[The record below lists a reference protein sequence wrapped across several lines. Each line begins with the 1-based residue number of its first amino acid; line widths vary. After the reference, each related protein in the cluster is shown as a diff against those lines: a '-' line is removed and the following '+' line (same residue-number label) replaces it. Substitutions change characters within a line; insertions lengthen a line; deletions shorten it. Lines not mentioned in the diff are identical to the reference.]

1 MAQRLEIG
9 LKPHLPDPGGR
20 GLVAKARAYLGISL
34 ESARVLRVL
43 TFDTSLGPEELERV
57 RQDIF
62 TNPVT
67 ELSSFEPLAPLVL
80 PEFDWALWVGL
91 KPGVRDNE
99 GATAVEA
106 MADVLG
112 RRFGGGEAV
121 YSSRLYLVR
130 APRLGLE
137 GAQALCRELLA
148 NDIIQQWRVIPRSE
162 WDREQGVGIVIP
174 KVRLAHTPTV
184 ATLPIPSDLDLLKL
198 SDQRGLFLNPADV
211 PVIRAYFNDPRVRAQ
226 RERVG
231 LDDPTDV
238 ELEYVSQARS
248 DHCNHN
254 TFGGRYHYLD
264 LMSGERVEVDN
275 LFKRCIKEP
284 TERLAAERDWVVS
297 VLWDN
302 AGVAALDGEH
312 HYVIT
317 GETHNSPSNMEAYGG
332 AITGIVGVYRDPMGT
347 GLGSKLV
354 AGMWGFCV
362 GPRDYAGELRPA
374 LHPRRL
380 LDGIIEGVRDGGNK
394 SGIPTALGT
403 LAFDPRYLGKC
414 LVFVSAVGVMT
425 AQVAGQ
431 PSHLK
436 KTSPGELVIM
446 CGGRVGADG
455 IHGVTASSAGYS
467 ESTPAGHVQ
476 IGDPYTQKKMH
487 DFLLEARDAGL
498 IRFITDNGGGGLSSS
513 VGESARLSPGA
524 EVDLK
529 KVPLKYQG
537 LDPWQIWVS
546 ESQERMTVAV
556 APEDEAA
563 FMALAEKHEVEA
575 TVIGR
580 YTGDGKLKLTYGDE
594 VCCYVDVEFLE
605 KGFPQWEFEAHW
617 LPPEARGLAEPVLS
631 PPEDLGGLLLD
642 LLDSPNLCSRA
653 WINRQ
658 YDHEVQGTSVV
669 KPFVGRRQEVPS
681 EAAVLLPVLGGRAGL
696 AMAQVL
702 LFQYGDID
710 TYHMVTASVEEGLR
724 RVVAVGGDPLQ
735 VGGVDNFCWPSIQY
749 DPRDNPDGR
758 YKAAQLVRACWG
770 LKAACEELGIPLLS
784 GKDSMYVDGRL
795 RGRHGLVR
803 RVSGPP
809 TMMFTATA
817 PVHELKRVQT
827 LEPKAAGD
835 VVYVLGRTRDEL
847 GAGALYNLLGQ
858 VGRNVP
864 ETDLGASLALCTAVA
879 RALER
884 GLLASTCVVSR
895 GGLAY
900 ALARMVMAAEM
911 GLEVD
916 LDLIPTADGLGALA
930 RLFSEST
937 GRLVVT
943 LDPARTREFE
953 ALLEGVAFAP
963 VGRVARHKKLVMAAE
978 GRTVVEL
985 GLAQLRRAFTKRFG
999 GLV

>member
-1 MAQRLEIG
+1 MAVRLEIG
-9 LKPHLPDPGGR
+9 LKTQLPDPAGR
-20 GLVAKARAYLGISL
+20 GLVAKARAYLGFTI
-34 ESARVLRVL
+34 ERARVLRVL
-43 TFDTSLGPEELERV
+43 TFDTNLGRDELDKV
-57 RQDIF
+57 RRDIF

-67 ELSSFEPLAPLVL
+67 ETSSFEPLAAQAL

-99 GATAVEA
+99 GATALEA

-112 RRFGGGEAV
+112 RGFGADQAV
-121 YSSRLYLVR
+121 YSSRLYLIK
-130 APRLGLE
+130 APKLGLE
-137 GAQALCRELLA
+137 AAQSICRELLA
-148 NDIIQQWRVIPRSE
+148 NDIVQQWRVIPRAGWNPAE
-162 WDREQGVGIVIP
+162 GVGIVIP
-174 KVRLAHTPTV
+174 KVHLAHTPSV
-184 ATLPIPSDLDLLKL
+184 ATLPIPSDLELVGL
-198 SDQRGLFLNPADV
+198 SDQRHLFLNLADV
-211 PVIRAYFNDPRVRAQ
+211 PVIRAYFNNPLVRAQ
-226 RERVG
+226 REQLG
-231 LDDPTDV
+231 LGDPTDV

-254 TFGGRYHYLD
+254 TFNGLFRYKD
-264 LMSGERVEVDN
+264 LLSGERREVDN
-275 LFKRCIKEP
+275 LFKLCIKEP

-302 AGVAALDGEH
+302 AGIAALDGEN

-347 GLGSKLV
+347 GLGAKLV

-362 GPRDYAGELRPA
+362 GPRDYDGELRPA

-403 LAFDPRYLGKC
+403 LAFDERYIGKC
-414 LVFVSAVGVMT
+414 LVFVSAVGVIP
-425 AQVAGQ
+425 AKVQGR
-431 PSHLK
+431 PSHQK
-436 KTSPGELVIM
+436 TTSPGELVIM

-487 DFLLEARDAGL
+487 DFLLEARDADL

-556 APEDEAA
+556 APQDETA
-563 FMALAEKHEVEA
+563 FMALAEKHNVES

-580 YTGDGKLKLTYGDE
+580 FTGDGKLKLTYGDQ
-594 VCCYVDVEFLE
+594 VCAYVDVEFLE
-605 KGFPQWEFEAHW
+605 KGFPQWEFDAHW
-617 LPPEARGLAEPVLS
+617 LAPEARGLTEPTINA
-631 PPEDLGGLLLD
+631 PEDLGGLLLD
-642 LLDSPNLCSRA
+642 LLDAPNLCSRE

-658 YDHEVQGTSVV
+658 YDHEVQGASVV
-669 KPFVGRRQEVPS
+669 KPFVGRRQEVPT
-681 EAAVLLPVLGGRAGL
+681 EAAVLRPVLASQAGL
-696 AMAQVL
+696 VMAQVL
-702 LFQYGDID
+702 LYEYGDID

-724 RVVAVGGDPLQ
+724 RVTAVGGDPLQ
-735 VGGVDNFCWPSIQY
+735 VGGVDNFCWPSIQF
-749 DPRDNPDGR
+749 DPKENPDGR

-770 LKAACEELGIPLLS
+770 LKAACEALGIPLLS

-795 RGRHGLVR
+795 KGRHGLVQ

-809 TMMFTATA
+809 TMLFTATA
-817 PVHELKRVQT
+817 PVHDLTRVQT
-827 LEPKAAGD
+827 LEPKLPGD
-835 VVYVLGRTRDEL
+835 TIYILGETKNEL
-847 GAGALYNLLGQ
+847 GASAFYNLLGQ

-864 ETDLGASLALCTAVA
+864 ETDLAASSALCLKLAQ
-879 RALER
+879 ALDK
-884 GLLASTCVVSR
+884 GLLASVCVVGR
-895 GGLAY
+895 GGLAH
-900 ALARMVMAAEM
+900 ALARMSMAAEL

-916 LDLIPTADGLGALA
+916 LDLLPAAKRLGVLA

-937 GRLVVT
+937 GRFVIT
-943 LDPARTREFE
+943 LDPKRIAE
-953 ALLEGVAFAP
+953 LEDLMAGLPFAK
-963 VGRVARHKKLVMAAE
+963 VGRVAKEKKLSVAVG
-978 GRTVVEL
+978 GREVIGL
-985 GLAQLRRAFTKRFG
+985 GLSQLRRAFTKRFG
-999 GLV
+999 GMV

>member
-1 MAQRLEIG
+1 MAERLEIG
-9 LKPHLPDPGGR
+9 LKNHLPDPAGR
-20 GLVAKARAYLGISL
+20 GLVAKARAYLGLTI
-34 ESARVLRVL
+34 ENARVLRVL
-43 TFDTSLGPEELERV
+43 TFDTNLNGGELEQV
-57 RQDIF
+57 RRDIF

-67 ELSSFEPLAPLVL
+67 ETSSFTPLAADIL

-99 GATAVEA
+99 GATALEA

-112 RRFGGGEAV
+112 RGFGPDEAV
-121 YSSRLYLVR
+121 YASKLYLLK
-130 APRLGLE
+130 APKLNLE
-137 GAQALCRELLA
+137 AAQTVCRELLA
-148 NDIIQQWRVIPRSE
+148 NDIIQQWKVIPREE
-162 WDREQGVGIVIP
+162 WDPAQGVGIVIP
-174 KVRLAHTPTV
+174 KVHLAHTPTV
-184 ATLPIPSDLDLLKL
+184 ATLPIPSDLELAGL
-198 SDQRGLFLNPADV
+198 SDQRHLFLNFADV
-211 PVIRAYFNDPRVRAQ
+211 PVIRAYFNNPEVRSQ
-226 RERVG
+226 RERIG
-231 LDDPTDV
+231 LGDPTDV

-254 TFGGRYHYLD
+254 TFNGLFRYKNMLT
-264 LMSGERVEVDN
+264 GQEKTVDN
-275 LFKRCIKEP
+275 LFKLCIKEP
-284 TERLAAERDWVVS
+284 TERLAAGRDWVVS

-302 AGVAALDGEH
+302 AGVAALDGEN

-347 GLGSKLV
+347 GLGAKLV

-362 GPRDYAGELRPA
+362 GPRDYDGELKPA

-403 LAFDPRYLGKC
+403 LAFDQRYIGKC
-414 LVFVSAVGVMT
+414 LVFVSAVGVIP
-425 AQVAGQ
+425 AQVQGK
-431 PSHLK
+431 PSHEK
-436 KTSPGELVIM
+436 TTSPGELVIM

-487 DFLLEARDAGL
+487 DFLLEARDADL

-524 EVDLK
+524 EVDLQ

-556 APEDEAA
+556 APQDEAA
-563 FMALAEKHEVEA
+563 FMALSEKHNVES

-580 YTGDGKLKLTYGDE
+580 FTGDGKLKLTYGDQ
-594 VCCYVDVEFLE
+594 VCAYVDVEFLE
-605 KGFPQWEFEAHW
+605 KGFPQWEFDAHW
-617 LPPEARGLAEPVLS
+617 LPPESRGLTEPAIN

-642 LLDSPNLCSRA
+642 LLGTSNLCSRE

-658 YDHEVQGTSVV
+658 YDHEVQGASVL
-669 KPFVGRRQEVPS
+669 KPFVGGRQEVPS
-681 EAAVLLPVLGGRAGL
+681 EAAVLRPVLESPAGL

-702 LFQYGDID
+702 LYEYGDID

-724 RVVAVGGDPLQ
+724 RVTAVGGDPLQ
-735 VGGVDNFCWPSIQY
+735 VGGLDNFCWPTIQY
-749 DPRDNPDGR
+749 DAKENPDGR

-770 LKAACEELGIPLLS
+770 LKDACEALGIPLLS

-795 RGRHGLVR
+795 KGRHGLVQ

-809 TMMFTATA
+809 TMLFTATA
-817 PVHELKRVQT
+817 PVHDLKQAQT
-827 LEPKAAGD
+827 LEPKLANDA
-835 VVYVLGRTRDEL
+835 VYVLGQTKNEL
-847 GAGALYNLLGQ
+847 GASALYNLLDQ

-864 ETDLGASLALCTAVA
+864 ETDLNASLAMCQKVA
-879 RALER
+879 QALKK
-884 GLLASTCVVSR
+884 GLLASVCLIGR
-895 GGLAY
+895 GGLGH
-900 ALARMVMAAEM
+900 ALARMSMAADL
-911 GLEVD
+911 GLEID
-916 LDLIPTADGLGALA
+916 LDLLPKAKGLSPMAALFA
-930 RLFSEST
+930 EST
-937 GRLVVT
+937 GRFVVT
-943 LDPARTREFE
+943 VDPKRSAEFE
-953 ALLEGVAFAP
+953 ALMAGLPIAQ
-963 VGRVARHKKLVMAAE
+963 VGQVTRQRSLSVTAGEQA
-978 GRTVVEL
+978 VVDL
-985 GLAQLRRAFTKRFG
+985 NVSQLRKAFTKRFG
-999 GLV
+999 GMV